1 MFRSAGLVLAGFA
14 VWMIAACS
22 GNAEGGEET
31 GRGNAQGSGGSAST
45 SAGAGGTS
53 ATSGTGGSS
62 SSSAGAGGSSTGG
75 SSTGG
80 QSGARYTA
88 REACELFAAASCD
101 KGLECG
107 LVLTQVLGQLIC
119 VQCNDAALSIIVD
132 RCLADG
138 TTDKEKAAVDGCI
151 SSINAQLCAEACVDP
166 NADGCAV
173 FGELDLGNNAVVCDD
188 RCAE

>member
-1 MFRSAGLVLAGFA
+1 MFRSVSLVLAGFA
-14 VWMIAACS
+14 VWMVAACS
-22 GNAEGGEET
+22 GDAEGGEET

-53 ATSGTGGSS
+53 TASGSGGGS
-62 SSSAGAGGSSTGG
+62 SSTGG

-80 QSGARYTA
+80 SSAGSASGGARYTA

-151 SSINAQLCAEACVDP
+151 TSINAQACSEACVDP
-166 NADGCAV
+166 SADGCGV
-173 FGELDLGNNAVVCDD
+173 FGELEFGNNAIVCDD